1 MNQESHGAWE
11 SALLK
16 TTPIMLMTSLIG
28 KPWPNLPRKG
38 LSKES
43 NVMAFGDW
51 KSDCRSSMEGNA
63 VWRGMQCGGRR
74 EGAWKALQE
83 SGKAAVMWIWSGT
96 WLYGETEESFPWK
109 NPPGV
114 MGRR

>member
-63 VWRGMQCGGRR
+63 VWRAKRRRLEGTARIR
-74 EGAWKALQE
+74 EGSSDVNLVWNMALW
-83 SGKAAVMWIWSGT
+83 GD
-96 WLYGETEESFPWK
+96 
-109 NPPGV
+109 
-114 MGRR
+114 